1 MGLVAPIG
9 ALAAHAGCA
18 RVTPQ
23 EYCQDKAGGSG
34 SSFYYSFIFLPAPQR
49 AAITA
54 LYAFCREVDDT
65 VDNTEHADIA
75 HAKLAWWRR
84 EIGDLYAN
92 QPHHPV
98 TLALAPAVAAYRLP
112 QDHFYEIID
121 GMEMDLTHTRYAS
134 FADLSVYCYRVA
146 SAVGL
151 LSAAIFGYRDERTL
165 GFARDL
171 GMALQLTNI
180 LRDVGE
186 DARRGRIYLPQ
197 EDLARFGV
205 AAQDILTLRDSA
217 ALRALCAF
225 AAERAQNFYDQAY
238 AQLPETDRYSQL
250 PSLMMA
256 RIYQTLLNELRA
268 DGFNVLNAKLSLT
281 AVRKLWLA
289 WRTLRQERRR
299 HRRAPKYSEVLS
311 SSRK

>member
-1 MGLVAPIG
+1 MGLDAPAG
-9 ALAAHAGCA
+9 ALAERPGHAI
-18 RVTPQ
+18 VTPQ
-23 EYCQDKAGGSG
+23 EYCQNKTGGSG

-54 LYAFCREVDDT
+54 LYAFCREVDDA

-75 HAKLAWWRR
+75 RAKLAWWRR
-84 EIGDLYAN
+84 EIGDLYAG

-98 TLALAPAVAAYRLP
+98 TLALAPALAAYHLP
-112 QDHFYEIID
+112 QNHFYEIID
-121 GMEMDLTHTRYAS
+121 GMEMDLTHTRYAK

-186 DARRGRIYLPQ
+186 DARRQRIYLPQ
-197 EDLARFGV
+197 DDLARFGV
-205 AAQDILTLRDSA
+205 APQDILNLRDSA

-225 AAERAQNFYDQAY
+225 AAERAQSYYDQAY
-238 AQLPETDRYSQL
+238 AQLPEGDRYAQL

-256 RIYQTLLNELRA
+256 RIYETLLRELRA

-281 AVRKLWLA
+281 AIRKLWLA
-289 WRTLRQERRR
+289 WRTLREERRR
-299 HRRAPKYSEVLS
+299 YRRGRKHREVLS
-311 SSRK
+311 SPRE